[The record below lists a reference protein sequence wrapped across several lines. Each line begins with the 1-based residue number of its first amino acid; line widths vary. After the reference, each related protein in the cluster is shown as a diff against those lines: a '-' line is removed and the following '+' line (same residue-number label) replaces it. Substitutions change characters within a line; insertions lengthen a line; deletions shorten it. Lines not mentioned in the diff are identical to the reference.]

1 MQRFN
6 ELPDMEKMAAKRA
19 AKAGSAALRPSA
31 VAVASGPEALAL
43 ISASKMRCG
52 GCGAKVGASTL
63 SRALARIDVP
73 RRPEVVVGV
82 ESADDAAVVR
92 VPDGYVSVQTV
103 DFFRTFLDDPYML
116 GRVAAVHALGDCW
129 AMGAQPHAA
138 LAIAQVPFG
147 LDDVVEEDLFQMMS
161 GAAAALR
168 EAGCALAGGH
178 SCEGQEMAL
187 GACVSSPMC
196 LPSNCWRRP
205 FTPALR
211 LALL

>member
-1 MQRFN
+1 MRRFN
-6 ELPDMEKMAAKRA
+6 ELPDMEKMAAKRKPA
-19 AKAGSAALRPSA
+19 AEGAPARASGVAA
-31 VAVASGPEALAL
+31 ASGPAALAL
-43 ISASKMRCG
+43 LSASKMRCG
-52 GCGAKVGASTL
+52 GCGAKVGATTL
-63 SRALARIDVP
+63 SRALSRVDVP

-116 GRVAAVHALGDCW
+116 GRVAAVHAMGDCW
-129 AMGAQPHAA
+129 AMGAEPHTA

-147 LDDVVEEDLFQMMS
+147 LEEVVEEDLFQMMS

-178 SCEGQEMAL
+178 SGEGQEMAL
-187 GACVSSPMC
+187 GA
-196 LPSNCWRRP
+196 LPRRTSEP
-205 FTPALR
+205 R
-211 LALL
+211 SR